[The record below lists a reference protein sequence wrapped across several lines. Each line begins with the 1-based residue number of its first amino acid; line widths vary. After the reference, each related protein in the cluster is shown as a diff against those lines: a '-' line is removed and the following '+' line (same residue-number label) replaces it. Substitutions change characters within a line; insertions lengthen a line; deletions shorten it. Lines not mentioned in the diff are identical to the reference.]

1 MRRFLPQPRLTVA
14 LWALWLLLVNSVAPG
29 AILLGLVLG
38 VAIPLL
44 TAPFWPDPPR
54 LRHPG
59 RILAYLGVVLW
70 DIAVANV
77 QVAKLILTRRNS
89 ELRPTFLT
97 VPLELT
103 TAEAIGVLAG
113 TITLTPGTVSCDLSA
128 DGKAL
133 LVHALDCTDPAAAV
147 ADIKERYERRLLEI
161 FA

>member
-1 MRRFLPQPRLTVA
+1 MQRLLPQPRLSLL
-14 LWALWLLLVNSVAPG
+14 LWILWPLLVNSFAPG
-29 AILLGLVLG
+29 AILMGLLLAIV
-38 VAIPLL
+38 IPLL
-44 TAPFWPDPPR
+44 TAPFWPNPPR
-54 LRHPG
+54 LRHPS
-59 RILAYLGVVLW
+59 RILAYLGIVLW

-77 QVAKLILTRRNS
+77 QVAKLVLTRHNS

-103 TAEAIGVLAG
+103 SAEGIGVLAG

-133 LVHALDCTDPAAAV
+133 LVHALDCHDPAAAV